1 MRPGCTAGIRMDK
14 VTETTTVS
22 LVGRLRN
29 SLAGV
34 LIGLFLLIACPILL
48 FWNEGR
54 AITTAQSL
62 EEGAAV
68 TMPAAASP
76 VLSANEGQLVHV
88 SGQLEV
94 ESALADRMFGVEV
107 RAVRLI
113 RQAEMF
119 QWIEEES
126 SETRTKIGGGQ
137 ETVTTYSYHR
147 GWSSA
152 EIDSAAFKQP
162 TGHINPPMAIR
173 SQRQQAERARLGG
186 FVLDGTV
193 LRELDNVQPLILTE
207 ARMNAVRA
215 AYKGNQTLHL
225 LDGQIF
231 IGTDPL
237 APKIGDYRISYE
249 VVPEGPVSIIGQQNG
264 NSLASYQ
271 TVAGDTLLLVAAGEV
286 PASEMFAEAQA
297 ENTMLSWL
305 LRIAG
310 IVFMGV
316 GLMMVLRPFAVLADT
331 LPLFGALVSFG
342 QGVIAACFA
351 LLAGSTIIAVAWL
364 YYRPLVAA
372 LVLAFGLAA
381 TASVIWL
388 ARRWK
393 ATRITAA

>member
-1 MRPGCTAGIRMDK
+1 MDK

-22 LVGRLRN
+22 LGGRLKGA
-29 SLAGV
+29 LIGV
-34 LIGLFLLIACPILL
+34 LAGLFLLIACPILL

-54 AITTAQSL
+54 TITTARSL

-68 TMPAAASP
+68 TMPIAASP
-76 VLSANEGQLVHV
+76 VLAANEGRLVHL
-88 SGQLEV
+88 SGRLEV
-94 ESALADRMFGVEV
+94 RGTLADRMFGIEV

-137 ETVTTYSYHR
+137 EAVTTYSYSR
-147 GWSSA
+147 DWSSA
-152 EIDSAAFKQP
+152 AIDSTAFKEP
-162 TGHINPPMAIR
+162 AGHANPPMAVHG
-173 SQRQQAERARLGG
+173 QQQQVKQARLGG
-186 FVLDGTV
+186 FVLDETV
-193 LRELDNVQPLILTE
+193 LYELDNAQPLTIE
-207 ARMNAVRA
+207 EERMKAVRA
-215 AYKGNQTLHL
+215 AYKGGRTLHL
-225 LDGQIF
+225 LDDRIF
-231 IGTDPL
+231 IGTDPQ

-249 VVPEGPVSIIGQQNG
+249 IVPEGPVSIIGQQNG
-264 NSLASYQ
+264 NSLGSYQ
-271 TVAGDTLLLVAAGEV
+271 TVAGDALLLVAAGEV

-310 IVFMGV
+310 IFFLGI

-342 QGVIAACFA
+342 QGVIATCFA

-388 ARRWK
+388 ARRQK